1 MKKSI
6 SKNYI
11 LLVIISVV
19 CLVILVFSASYAYF
33 QTRIVNNNSNPLNVT
48 AGSASLTIS
57 GNTIAASALAP
68 IYDSTK
74 DSKASIKTFTVKRS
88 SDSTLA
94 VCYNLYLVV
103 DSISSNIKNSEYLKY
118 EIAKGSST
126 ATAGNFKSVTY
137 GTDGKAYILL
147 GSGNQLASTNT
158 TGDTFTLKMWLSYS
172 DSVDQTSLLGGSFSA
187 HLYATGN
194 TGTTC
199 PSV

>member
-6 SKNYI
+6 SKNYN

-19 CLVILVFSASYAYF
+19 CLVVLVFSASYAYF
-33 QTRIVNNNSNPLNVT
+33 QTRIINNSNPFSVT
-48 AGSASLTIS
+48 AGTASLSIS
-57 GNTIAASALAP
+57 GNTIAATGLAP

-118 EIAKGSST
+118 EIAKGTSSST
-126 ATAGNFKSVTY
+126 TSNFSSVTY
-137 GTDGKAYILL
+137 SSDGKAYILL
-147 GSGNQLASTNT
+147 SSGNQLASTNT
-158 TGDTFTLKMWLSYS
+158 TGDTYTLKMWLSYS
-172 DSVDQTSLLGGSFSA
+172 DSVDQTSLLGGSYSA